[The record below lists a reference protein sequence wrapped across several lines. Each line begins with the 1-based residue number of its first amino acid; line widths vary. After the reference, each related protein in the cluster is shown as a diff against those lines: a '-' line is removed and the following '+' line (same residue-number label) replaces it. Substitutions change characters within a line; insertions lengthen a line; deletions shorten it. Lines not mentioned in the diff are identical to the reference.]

1 MNRSKTITLVAAIC
15 LFAAVSCGKD
25 DEKKTPAPAKTVE
38 APVEKTAKATAEK
51 APEKAAPTAAA
62 QIDKMVAGCEASAE
76 ARTARQA
83 EKPLY
88 ERLGGHD
95 PIMAVT
101 KRIIEL
107 HVADDSPIKDIF
119 KDVDLDE
126 LAEHVVNFV
135 GAGTGG
141 PEKYTGRDMKAAHA
155 DLKLTPEMFLAAG
168 VDIMEAL
175 AELKVPQNETQ
186 EFMCIILSFKDDVVA
201 M

>member
-1 MNRSKTITLVAAIC
+1 MVEGVVGLAALEEEANFADGEELRSC
-15 LFAAVSCGKD
+15 
-25 DEKKTPAPAKTVE
+25 PALCHLCV
-38 APVEKTAKATAEK
+38 
-51 APEKAAPTAAA
+51 KAAPTAAA
-62 QIDKMVAGCEASAE
+62 QIGQMVAGCEASAE

-95 PIMAVT
+95 PIVAVT
-101 KRIIEL
+101 KRTIEL

-119 KDVDLDE
+119 KDVDLDK

-155 DLKLTPEMFLAAG
+155 HLKLAPEMFLAAG

-175 AELKVPQNETQ
+175 AEFKVPQNETQ
-186 EFMCIILSFKDDVVA
+186 EFMCIILSFKDDVDS